1 MPAGA
6 HLLIWITFNHS
17 IYFIL
22 PIPGVKLPCPRPV
35 KIGLVNSC
43 IYYAHQTWNLPGAA
57 LLSGFKRSR
66 NPLNKTALCNGNGNK
81 IQWNLNQN
89 ILLFFYALYALENV
103 VWKMAAIL
111 SRPQCVKWNMVRI
124 ALFVTQAILDF
135 LVQVVGRADSGFALS
150 QWETSLQSNAVSHW
164 LGANLESALVGA
176 QSLSKQDN
184 GISVLQSGNI
194 QKHPRSLTLYIL
206 ELTVSYFTKI
216 VNLSLLKPPLKFNGG

>member
-22 PIPGVKLPCPRPV
+22 PIPGVKLPCPRSV

-89 ILLFFYALYALENV
+89 ILLFFYENALENV

-111 SRPQCVKWNMVRI
+111 SRPQCVKWN
-124 ALFVTQAILDF
+124 
-135 LVQVVGRADSGFALS
+135 
-150 QWETSLQSNAVSHW
+150 
-164 LGANLESALVGA
+164 
-176 QSLSKQDN
+176 
-184 GISVLQSGNI
+184 
-194 QKHPRSLTLYIL
+194 
-206 ELTVSYFTKI
+206 TVSDCVICNPSHSRLPCTSCRQGWFWVCAQPMRDVVTK
-216 VNLSLLKPPLKFNGG
+216 